1 MNPAYSLNAE
11 KLWCASASVGSD
23 AERIPRYR
31 KRAAEYRNIA
41 AHEPVPL
48 ARDCL
53 LDMARHLEQL
63 ASELEAITP
72 RWAVDQF
79 ARVEVH

>member
-1 MNPAYSLNAE
+1 MNSRYSLYAE
-11 KLWCASASVGSD
+11 RTWCTSGSVRAD

-31 KRAAEYRNIA
+31 KQAARYRKFA
-41 AHEPVPL
+41 ADEAMPL

-63 ASELEAITP
+63 AGDLEASN
-72 RWAVDQF
+72 RRCAVDRF
-79 ARVEVH
+79 ARIEVH

>member
-1 MNPAYSLNAE
+1 LNPAGCLNTE
-11 KLWCASASVGSD
+11 KPWCASASVSSD

-31 KRAAEYRNIA
+31 NRAAEYRKYA
-41 AHEPVPL
+41 AHETVPL

-63 ASELEAITP
+63 ASELEASTP

-79 ARVEVH
+79 ARMEVH

>member
-11 KLWCASASVGSD
+11 KPWCASASVSSD

-31 KRAAEYRNIA
+31 RRAAEYRKYA

-53 LDMARHLEQL
+53 LEMARHLEQL
-63 ASELEAITP
+63 ASELEASIP
-72 RWAVDQF
+72 HWAVDRF
-79 ARVEVH
+79 ARIEVH